1 MSAKRENPKRTYR
14 ALLQRSPAKFLEAL
28 SDNIMQGP
36 PRRHLVLLQLDLLAA
51 HDMNDE
57 LEQFRVNGDES
68 LLQLAA
74 IFHGDVEVMSRLASA
89 CPRLL
94 LLQRQGEYE
103 GQTLLHT
110 LVSKQN
116 VAAVSALL
124 QHPGLREPWVLLNG
138 KVSWLSPSSPLV
150 PLSAGISSPSLL
162 LFLLL
167 PFVFLVM
174 DVRLRELTDLPLFLL
189 CLLESETVSC
199 SAGFTRKRN
208 TPFYIFEKHH
218 YIFFSLKSSG
228 SFPFGELSLGEGAG
242 LIVHG

>member
-89 CPRLL
+89 CPWLL

-167 PFVFLVM
+167 LLLFVFLVM

-189 CLLESETVSC
+189 CLLKSETVSC

-218 YIFFSLKSSG
+218 YIFFQKVQAH
-228 SFPFGELSLGEGAG
+228 FLSVNSRLAKGPG
-242 LIVHG
+242 

>member
-1 MSAKRENPKRTYR
+1 MSAKRTYR

-68 LLQLAA
+68 LLQQAA

-138 KVSWLSPSSPLV
+138 KVSWLSPS
-150 PLSAGISSPSLL
+150 
-162 LFLLL
+162 LFF
-167 PFVFLVM
+167 P
-174 DVRLRELTDLPLFLL
+174 
-189 CLLESETVSC
+189 C
-199 SAGFTRKRN
+199 SA
-208 TPFYIFEKHH
+208 ISWD
-218 YIFFSLKSSG
+218 FFPVSS
-228 SFPFGELSLGEGAG
+228 SFSPPPLLR
-242 LIVHG
+242 LPRHGR